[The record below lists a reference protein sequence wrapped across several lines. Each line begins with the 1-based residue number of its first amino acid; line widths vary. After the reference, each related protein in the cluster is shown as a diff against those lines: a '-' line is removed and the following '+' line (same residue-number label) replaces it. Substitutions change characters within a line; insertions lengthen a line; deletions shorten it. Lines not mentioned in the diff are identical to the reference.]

1 MRSATVRRL
10 TTESSGRDNLN
21 TKKQD
26 VSNYLHHLRKMQE
39 QKISFLHESD
49 PNMPDGSTVDPNQD
63 MGAVD
68 PAAMTTD
75 VSQEATEDIQKGSI
89 TMEMVIDK
97 FNAIRAGRSFKDK
110 AIKQQMMTYF
120 EKLSDDEKVALYAF
134 MKGIS
139 QIVSGEF
146 TGYSPVSPS
155 DVGAPA
161 AAPGV
166 PAEPGAE
173 APPAEG
179 SAPPPPVEE
188 PTPGPT
194 PPNPAN
200 AETPPAPE
208 VPPPPAPP
216 APPPVPTK
224 KVIKTIKPN
233 IIRRQPA
240 PSNPQ
245 MGMDSAPIPITAKVR

>member
-1 MRSATVRRL
+1 M
-10 TTESSGRDNLN
+10 
-21 TKKQD
+21 
-26 VSNYLHHLRKMQE
+26 SNYLHHLRRMQE
-39 QKISFLHESD
+39 QKISFLHEAD
-49 PNMPDGSTVDPNQD
+49 PNLPGATTVDPNQD

-68 PAAMTTD
+68 PTAMTTD

-166 PAEPGAE
+166 PAEPGAAASPAE
-173 APPAEG
+173 GAEPPPAEE
-179 SAPPPPVEE
+179 PP
-188 PTPGPT
+188 PGPT

-200 AETPPAPE
+200 AEPE
-208 VPPPPAPP
+208 AVPQAPPPAPP
-216 APPPVPTK
+216 APPPAPTK

-233 IIRRQPA
+233 IIHRQPA

-245 MGMDSAPIPITAKVR
+245 MGMDAAPIPITAKVR